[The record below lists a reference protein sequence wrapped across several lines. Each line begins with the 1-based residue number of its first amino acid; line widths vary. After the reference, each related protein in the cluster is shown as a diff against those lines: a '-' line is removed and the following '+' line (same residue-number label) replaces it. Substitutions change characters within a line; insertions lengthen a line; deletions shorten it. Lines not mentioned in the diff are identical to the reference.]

1 MKIIGIKKIKTKVF
15 KNHKGDLIKF
25 ISKNNQNFKSFGE
38 IYFNEIKYKKKKGWI
53 KHKKNQCIF
62 TVVYGEVDFKLIDDR
77 RKSKTFGNE
86 DNIRLNKRSHSI
98 LIVPPGIW
106 FSFTTFKKKAIL
118 ANLINTVHRDNE
130 ILKSN
135 KIKNYSIK

>member
-38 IYFNEIKYKKKKGWI
+38 IYFNEINYKKKKGWI

-62 TVVYGEVDFKLIDDR
+62 TVAYGEIDF
-77 RKSKTFGNE
+77 
-86 DNIRLNKRSHSI
+86 
-98 LIVPPGIW
+98 
-106 FSFTTFKKKAIL
+106 
-118 ANLINTVHRDNE
+118 
-130 ILKSN
+130 
-135 KIKNYSIK
+135 